1 MRKLINFAVI
11 VSLLVIVYQN
21 VMPVTMPN
29 VQTAI
34 DRSVSSVVGQA
45 VSAVTKEI
53 QFDTGVQ

>member
-11 VSLLVIVYQN
+11 VSLLVVVYQN
-21 VMPVTMPN
+21 VMPVTLPN
-29 VQTAI
+29 LQNVI
-34 DRSVSSVVGQA
+34 NRSVSSGVEQV